1 MIVFHGMENFSAS
14 FPQYGKLL
22 AIFSTLWKYF
32 LRIFPQY
39 GNFFCDFS
47 TVWKTFLKFFH
58 AMENFIRMG
67 ENGLK
72 KPVFRGI

>member
-1 MIVFHGMENFSAS
+1 MEN
-14 FPQYGKLL
+14 
-22 AIFSTLWKYF
+22 F

-39 GNFFCDFS
+39 GNFFRDFS